1 MKPHGSY
8 MNEHYNELVLLDST
22 CDRTIIICTTSNCDK
37 TSNILVK
44 TILIIVIAKIVSC

>member
-1 MKPHGSY
+1 MKPHGFY

-22 CDRTIIICTTSNCDK
+22 CDRTIIICTSNCDK

-44 TILIIVIAKIVSC
+44 TILIIVIAKIISC